1 MDDILDPSFDPQK
14 LNITSLVRILARF
27 DVDLPPSKEKKAYY
41 VNLFNDHLDYMKK
54 RLQSDLKKSAK
65 KPPKTGIFA
74 EISNQKGTD
83 TGSGTD
89 QKLKITDSPDSSKGT
104 PSKASSR
111 QTRERGKDLQ
121 QTSTP
126 QLKST
131 PKKRS
136 AAAAVESD
144 QDSESPFTSENI
156 FQSPKTTPI
165 ATPSKTKQSPFVP
178 KVVFDKV
185 EQVPIEFSSE
195 KPEFKTP
202 SKPAQSLKSKSI
214 NDKKPASIHERLL
227 RRNKQRQEQRLVNGI
242 LLGMVSIFFFV
253 TVHWLIVD
261 YPNLQYCS
269 NVTTYKPFYPFSS
282 QCIPCPSNA
291 ICSSRAVT
299 GCIGSDTK
307 LKKSLFQ
314 KILPSFLSLFPYNQ
328 PSCVFDGGEV
338 MDDDKRQRQVDHLV
352 KVTDH
357 LVREYIGK
365 AMCSKKGFP
374 STIFK
379 SGNILGMPV
388 SKAKSELHSMIGTKW
403 SRDKFEEF
411 WGLMVENVAKNP
423 NTLKMVVDN
432 QNRFFN
438 SENPPIASYW
448 CTIKQAMWKSVVQ
461 NAVYLVTLGA
471 CVLGG
476 MGFWVSYQKRQFE
489 AEVVSSLLP
498 DIISAIHQETENYHS
513 YSSRH
518 PVPGL
523 ALSQV
528 KDHFLPL
535 PISNSKEFQV
545 DGEGRAVWSVY
556 EPSRSRIWKKITDH
570 ISKNTN
576 IRQTTTQIKGE
587 TNVVWFWV
595 GSAALTPCAKKRKS
609 DGGGAALEI

>member
-14 LNITSLVRILARF
+14 LSVTALIRVLARF
-27 DVDLPPSKEKKAYY
+27 DVDLPPNKEKKAYY
-41 VNLFNDHLDYMKK
+41 ITLFNDHLDYMKK
-54 RLQSDLKKSAK
+54 RLQSDIKKSAK

-74 EISNQKGTD
+74 EIHNQKDAG
-83 TGSGTD
+83 GISD
-89 QKLKITDSPDSSKGT
+89 QKLNLAAAIETLSK
-104 PSKASSR
+104 PYLRQAKVKDKDFQASS
-111 QTRERGKDLQ
+111 
-121 QTSTP
+121 STP
-126 QLKST
+126 EPKST

-136 AAAAVESD
+136 APVVDSD
-144 QDSESPFTSENI
+144 QDSGSPFTSENV
-156 FQSPKTTPI
+156 FQSPKTTPV
-165 ATPSKTKQSPFVP
+165 ATPSNTKSPKFVP
-178 KVVFDKV
+178 KIDYEKV
-185 EQVPIEFSSE
+185 EQVPIDFSNE
-195 KPEFKTP
+195 QPEFKTP
-202 SKPAQSLKSKSI
+202 SKPPQSFRKLNSI
-214 NDKKPASIHERLL
+214 KESKPATIHERLL
-227 RRNKQRQEQRLVNGI
+227 RRNKQRQGQRLASGI
-242 LLGMVSIFFFV
+242 LVGIVSILCFI
-253 TVHWLIVD
+253 TIHWLIVD

-269 NVTTYKPFYPFSS
+269 EFTTYKPFYPFSS

-307 LKKSLFQ
+307 LKKSVFQ

-338 MDDDKRQRQVDHLV
+338 MDETKRQRQVDHLV

-374 STIFK
+374 SSIFK
-379 SGNILGMPV
+379 SGTIVGMPL
-388 SKAKSELHSMIGTKW
+388 SKAKSDLSALIGAKW
-403 SRDKFEEF
+403 SKDKFEEF
-411 WGLMVENVAKNP
+411 WGLMINDVAKNP
-423 NTLKMVVDN
+423 HTLQMVVDN
-432 QNRFFN
+432 QSRYLN
-438 SENPPIASYW
+438 SQNPPIASYW
-448 CTIKQAMWKSVVQ
+448 CTLKQAMWKSIVQ

-476 MGFWVSYQKRQFE
+476 MGFWFTYQKRQFE

-498 DIISAIHQETENYHS
+498 DIISAIHQETENYHMDS
-513 YSSRH
+513 ARH

-545 DGEGRAVWSVY
+545 DGEGRAIWSLY
-556 EPSRSRIWKKITDH
+556 EPSRSRIWKKIAQH

-595 GSAALTPCAKKRKS
+595 GSAALTPAKKRKT
-609 DGGGAALEI
+609 DEGAKLEI